1 MKAQRTV
8 CARGCKE
15 LCTALELA
23 LQQEK
28 TAILQ
33 YGTLRDECTY
43 PDVKV
48 MLNELIILREKSIRL
63 LEDTK
68 SLLRSKFEVL
78 DQVREGFEM

>member
-1 MKAQRTV
+1 MKTPRPR

-15 LCTALELA
+15 LCTALEIA
-23 LQQEK
+23 SQQEK
-28 TAILQ
+28 AAILQ

-48 MLNELIILREKSIRL
+48 MLNELILLREKSIRL

-68 SLLRSKFEVL
+68 TLLRTKFEIL